1 MRDVSVFGCGWV
13 GKALIPAL
21 ETDFNVNCLVRS
33 NTSYISLSIK
43 NRFLYTTS
51 ECPPNKFCHADV
63 MIIAIPPKE
72 YYLNTLKRLCY
83 CILPSTHLILLS
95 STSVYGQID
104 GTVDETDTD
113 KITSPSLMLQ
123 AEYLVR
129 SLREDALILRLGGLM
144 GYERIAG
151 KYTQGRTK
159 THDTFVNYIHRDD
172 VVNVITCCIQKELR
186 GDIFNVVAPKHPK
199 QSEIY
204 RQNAKRFGFDKTYYK
219 SQDITGKK
227 VLSTK
232 LINSLGYDF
241 LRPDPLKFW
250 T

>member
-1 MRDVSVFGCGWV
+1 
-13 GKALIPAL
+13 
-21 ETDFNVNCLVRS
+21 
-33 NTSYISLSIK
+33 
-43 NRFLYTTS
+43 
-51 ECPPNKFCHADV
+51 
-63 MIIAIPPKE
+63 MIVAIPPKE
-72 YYLNTLKRLCY
+72 DYLETLKRLCH

-95 STSVYGQID
+95 STSVYGRID

-159 THDTFVNYIHRDD
+159 IHDTFVNYIHRDD
-172 VVNVITCCIQKELR
+172 VVNVIICCIQKELR
-186 GDIFNVVAPKHPK
+186 GDTFNVVAPKHPK

-204 RQNAKRFGFDKTYYK
+204 RQNAKQFNFENTYYK
-219 SQDITGKK
+219 DSKTKGKI
-227 VLSTK
+227 VCSHK
-232 LINSLGYDF
+232 LIEELNYHF
-241 LRPDPLKFW
+241 LKPDPFSFW
-250 T
+250 S